1 MPNPFHRFEHRSH
14 DLAAARAF
22 YDHVLDGLPWGDVF
36 SLAPLPERAKAAGAP
51 PHWLG
56 HVGVEDV
63 ALTGQRLEERGAQR
77 LGPPAFRDPFGAIVA
92 LCPKGSPSDRIGW
105 HLLITDDEAKAWST
119 YSSLFGWKALA
130 LREVAG
136 ARHQSFSWGDS
147 DEPVGSVSNLA
158 GRQGVHPQW
167 QFFFRVPDI
176 AAALERVRR
185 LSGLALEPTVGGT
198 GALLAACDDPQGGA
212 FGLFQAPNTG

>member
-22 YDHVLDGLPWGDVF
+22 YDDVLDGLPWGDVF

-92 LCPKGSPSDRIGW
+92 
-105 HLLITDDEAKAWST
+105 
-119 YSSLFGWKALA
+119 
-130 LREVAG
+130 
-136 ARHQSFSWGDS
+136 
-147 DEPVGSVSNLA
+147 
-158 GRQGVHPQW
+158 HPTVVQL
-167 QFFFRVPDI
+167 
-176 AAALERVRR
+176 LERFDGEITEVEVHETKEG
-185 LSGLALEPTVGGT
+185 SS
-198 GALLAACDDPQGGA
+198 
-212 FGLFQAPNTG
+212 

>member
-22 YDHVLDGLPWGDVF
+22 YDDVLDGLPWGDVF

-77 LGPPAFRDPFGAIVA
+77 LVLLDGQGQGDDAI
-92 LCPKGSPSDRIGW
+92 R
-105 HLLITDDEAKAWST
+105 
-119 YSSLFGWKALA
+119 SL
-130 LREVAG
+130 
-136 ARHQSFSWGDS
+136 
-147 DEPVGSVSNLA
+147 PVGL
-158 GRQGVHPQW
+158 
-167 QFFFRVPDI
+167 
-176 AAALERVRR
+176 
-185 LSGLALEPTVGGT
+185 VGGHDWRSCPS
-198 GALLAACDDPQGGA
+198 GV
-212 FGLFQAPNTG
+212 